1 MPMLNVNKINAFYEK
16 LHALH
21 DVSLKIDKGECVV
34 LIGSNGAGKTTILNM
49 IIGVLHPKS
58 GTITFEGKQI
68 EGYPPY
74 RIVELGIALA
84 PEERAIFPL
93 MSVMDH
99 LLLGAQSS
107 RKAWDCRYDT
117 LERVFQLFPRLKER
131 KDQRAGTLSGGES
144 QMLNIARALMS
155 KPALL
160 LLDEPSLG
168 LAPKLVLNIFSTLRK
183 LHEEGMTILLSEQHV
198 RHALNLCDRA
208 YVIENG
214 RIVIEGSGS
223 ELLADDGVK
232 KKYLGA

>member
-1 MPMLNVNKINAFYEK
+1 MLNVNKINAFYEK

-168 LAPKLVLNIFSTLRK
+168 LAPNLVLNIFSTLRK

>member
-1 MPMLNVNKINAFYEK
+1 MLNVNKINAFYEK